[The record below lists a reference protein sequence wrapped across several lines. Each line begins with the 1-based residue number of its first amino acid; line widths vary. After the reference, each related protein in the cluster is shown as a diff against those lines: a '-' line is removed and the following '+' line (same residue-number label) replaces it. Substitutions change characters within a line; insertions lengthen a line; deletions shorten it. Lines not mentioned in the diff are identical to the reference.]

1 MGLWPEDVLTYW
13 NVFLPLESEICKCRQ
28 CPMICL
34 ICCLSA
40 TRSRLAV
47 KRRPYPPR
55 WAASGSSA
63 PQTTCPVTQKA
74 NPQKSQ
80 PCSRPSR
87 ASEGV
92 PTPWVT
98 SLWNARS
105 LHSWCEGLQ
114 GSRKGNLWGITQWA
128 QRRLVN
134 ESKICWKC
142 RFVVWIAGACVT
154 ARYVHPRRVCWAKR
168 KPESG
173 FTLGLKRE
181 NSNQWRVP
189 LAFLPWERCGC
200 KRFLWLVQVQGLW
213 GSR

>member
-1 MGLWPEDVLTYW
+1 MGLWPEDVFTYW
-13 NVFLPLESEICKCRQ
+13 NVFLPLESEICKCHQ

-34 ICCLSA
+34 MCCVCYQEPSGCEKEALS
-40 TRSRLAV
+40 TSESCFRLLSSSDDLSSDSE
-47 KRRPYPPR
+47 KPTPEE
-55 WAASGSSA
+55 ASPALAQAGL
-63 PQTTCPVTQKA
+63 
-74 NPQKSQ
+74 
-80 PCSRPSR
+80 PS
-87 ASEGV
+87 V

-105 LHSWCEGLQ
+105 LHSWCEGLR
-114 GSRKGNLWGITQWA
+114 GLAKEACEGITQWA

-168 KPESG
+168 KPESS

-181 NSNQWRVP
+181 NSNQWRVL
-189 LAFLPWERCGC
+189 LAFLPRERCGC
-200 KRFLWLVQVQGLW
+200 KRFPWLVQVQGLW